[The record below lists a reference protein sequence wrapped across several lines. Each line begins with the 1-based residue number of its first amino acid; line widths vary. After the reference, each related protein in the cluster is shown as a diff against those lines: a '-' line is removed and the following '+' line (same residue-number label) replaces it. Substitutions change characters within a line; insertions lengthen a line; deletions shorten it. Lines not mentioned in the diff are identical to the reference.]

1 MDANPVPHATAMVT
15 KPVRIDVLRAAI
27 QKWLPRPPEKDVS
40 SPLPAPIDITV
51 LKGLVDNDQEMARE
65 ILAEYLARRFA
76 GRGENIEDLTQVA
89 MIGLLNAID
98 RFDPDR
104 EVQFTTY
111 AAVTIVGE
119 LKRHFRDKGW
129 SVRVPR
135 RLGEIGL
142 RVNRALG
149 ELWQELGRSPT
160 VAELAA
166 RIEVSEDQVLEAME
180 AMQAYSAS
188 SLDAPIGE
196 DGLTHADLL
205 ADEDEPLERLEG
217 WETVAPMI
225 RRLPARERRI
235 LYLRFFLGRT
245 QSEIAKELGISQMH
259 VSRLLAQT
267 LTALRREAGEG

>member
-1 MDANPVPHATAMVT
+1 MEDQLGAIAVAGEMIPKGAPVILMFAAANRDP
-15 KPVRIDVLRAAI
+15 D
-27 QKWLPRPPEKDVS
+27 
-40 SPLPAPIDITV
+40 
-51 LKGLVDNDQEMARE
+51 
-65 ILAEYLARRFA
+65 RFA
-76 GRGENIEDLTQVA
+76 A
-89 MIGLLNAID
+89 PD

>member
-1 MDANPVPHATAMVT
+1 
-15 KPVRIDVLRAAI
+15 
-27 QKWLPRPPEKDVS
+27 
-40 SPLPAPIDITV
+40 
-51 LKGLVDNDQEMARE
+51 
-65 ILAEYLARRFA
+65 
-76 GRGENIEDLTQVA
+76 

>member
-1 MDANPVPHATAMVT
+1 MTSSLGDDPT
-15 KPVRIDVLRAAI
+15 RDRAAALFRR
-27 QKWLPRPPEKDVS
+27 LPDR
-40 SPLPAPIDITV
+40 A
-51 LKGLVDNDQEMARE
+51 ARE
-65 ILAEYLARRFA
+65 ELVGLHRPLAEYLARRFA
-76 GRGENIEDLTQVA
+76 GRGENIDDLTQVA

-98 RFDPDR
+98 RFDPSR

-142 RVNRALG
+142 RVNRALA

-160 VAELAA
+160 VAELAT
-166 RIEVSEDQVLEAME
+166 RIEVPEDQVLEAME
-180 AMQAYSAS
+180 AMQAYSAA

-205 ADEDEPLERLEG
+205 ADEDDSLERLEG

-235 LYLRFFLGRT
+235 LYLRFFLGKT
-245 QSEIAKELGISQMH
+245 QSEIARELGISQMH
-259 VSRLLAQT
+259 VSRLLSQT

>member
-1 MDANPVPHATAMVT
+1 MTATHPEDET
-15 KPVRIDVLRAAI
+15 SRERTRALFRR
-27 QKWLPRPPEKDVS
+27 LPD
-40 SPLPAPIDITV
+40 PAAR
-51 LKGLVDNDQEMARE
+51 GELVALHRA
-65 ILAEYLARRFA
+65 LAEYLARRFA
-76 GRGENIEDLTQVA
+76 GRGENVDDLTQVA

-98 RFDPDR
+98 RFDPER
-104 EVQFTTY
+104 EVQFPTY

-135 RLGEIGL
+135 RLQETGL
-142 RVNRALG
+142 RLNRALA

-160 VAELAA
+160 VAELSA
-166 RIEVSEDQVLEAME
+166 RLEVPEEQVLEAME
-180 AMQAYSAS
+180 AMQAYSAA

-196 DGLTHADLL
+196 DGLTHGDLL
-205 ADEDEPLERLEG
+205 ADEDEPLDRLEG

-235 LYLRFFLGRT
+235 LYLRFFLGKT
-245 QSEIAKELGISQMH
+245 QSEIARDLGISQMH

-267 LTALRREAGEG
+267 LTALRRQAGEA